1 MPRLDSSQRPAANLC
16 TYPPAARPP
25 ACHAAPCPAP
35 CPLPCRVFDVQK
47 HYWGSTLIAHGFR
60 ALYMDSDA
68 IVLQNPLEHFHPDYD
83 VQVGS

>member
-1 MPRLDSSQRPAANLC
+1 M
-16 TYPPAARPP
+16 
-25 ACHAAPCPAP
+25 
-35 CPLPCRVFDVQK
+35 FDVQK